1 MGTLYGLNL
10 EEGEKILW
18 MGKRSI
24 RSLWLPFVAGIIFI
38 LMATFMT
45 GISLL
50 LTSLLGVLFI
60 LYGISRWL
68 RVDYVITSERALKI
82 TRHYAFIYLL
92 KYDVEEIRRERI
104 RSFYSL
110 EKGIPGIKYWNLI
123 IENGGKIVFTG
134 LGDTE
139 EVKKILSK
147 GED

>member
-1 MGTLYGLNL
+1 MGTPYGLNL

-123 IENGGKIVFTG
+123 IENEGKIVFTG